1 MTGTEPVSPSA
12 GHTSES
18 GNDTE
23 VRWLR
28 LAQTV
33 LTVVV
38 VIASAIV
45 TAYQS
50 WRMRDLF
57 ADSTYVAVLF
67 TILFVLVPPLFAY
80 RAAHSPKGSTR
91 TVLVLFLLGFA
102 LVYASLVAQ
111 YLTEH
116 AGPHPWVV
124 AAMLTYASAGGAT
137 LLYMRARP

>member
-1 MTGTEPVSPSA
+1 MTGTEPASPSA
-12 GHTSES
+12 GNTNEASN
-18 GNDTE
+18 GTE
-23 VRWLR
+23 IRWLR

-33 LTVVV
+33 LTIVV

-50 WRMRDLF
+50 WQMRDLI
-57 ADSTYVAVLF
+57 ADSTYVVVLF
-67 TILFVLVPPLFAY
+67 TILFVLVPPLFAD
-80 RAAHSPKGSTR
+80 RAARSPKGSTR

-102 LVYASLVAQ
+102 LIYASLVAQ

-116 AGPHPWVV
+116 AGPHPWVA

>member
-1 MTGTEPVSPSA
+1 MTGTEPASPA
-12 GHTSES
+12 GDTNQS
-18 GNDTE
+18 GAGTE

-33 LTVVV
+33 LTIVV

-45 TAYQS
+45 TAYLS
-50 WRMRDLF
+50 WRMRDLISF
-57 ADSTYVAVLF
+57 STFDAVLL
-67 TILFVLVPPLFAY
+67 TTALVLAPPLVADRAGRSPRAGTRAVLVM
-80 RAAHSPKGSTR
+80 
-91 TVLVLFLLGFA
+91 FLLVIA
-102 LVYASLVAQ
+102 LAYASLVAQ